1 MKYNLK
7 IGLLRVVVNQ
17 SFRQNSERVERAI
30 VIVVILAEHL
40 NLKIN
45 RDRLTRWFGSVQ
57 LNRRVLTNIGSV
69 RGRFWQKISEL

>member
-7 IGLLRVVVNQ
+7 IGLLRVVLNQ

-40 NLKIN
+40 NLKIKNLREN
-45 RDRLTRWFGSVQ
+45 RVDSIWPSSPNQ
-57 LNRRVLTNIGSV
+57 MAC
-69 RGRFWQKISEL
+69 